1 MNGKTWSKWIAAA
14 LLIVGGSAAT
24 AADSARNCGGAEVER
39 NKRVARIVFEEVLS
53 RGRVDENEAIYDPA
67 FVAHGVHRDAG
78 RAEDRA
84 ASKGWREAVPDL
96 RMDIVQM
103 VAECDQV
110 AVHWSAS
117 GTNSGAGNGLPAT
130 GRKVAGLWGM
140 TIFRMVDGRIREEW
154 SSFDQYEMLRQL
166 GLLGEAPATP

>member
-1 MNGKTWSKWIAAA
+1 MGMVSLRGWIVGALLLAAGDAAIAADA
-14 LLIVGGSAAT
+14 LQHCNA
-24 AADSARNCGGAEVER
+24 AEVER

-67 FVAHGVHRDAG
+67 FVAHGIHRDSG

-96 RMDIVQM
+96 RMDVLQM
-103 VAECDQV
+103 VAECDRV

-130 GRKVAGLWGM
+130 GRTISALWGM
-140 TIFRMVDGRIREEW
+140 TIFRLVDGRIREEW
-154 SSFDQYEMLRQL
+154 TSFDQYEMLRQL